1 MVAIKRRLHL
11 SGDIMTPSRVAPG
24 AYMLLTRQGAQLGA
38 LTLAANAA
46 LMHIFL
52 VAGYFP

>member
-1 MVAIKRRLHL
+1 
-11 SGDIMTPSRVAPG
+11 
-24 AYMLLTRQGAQLGA
+24 MLLTRQGAQLGA